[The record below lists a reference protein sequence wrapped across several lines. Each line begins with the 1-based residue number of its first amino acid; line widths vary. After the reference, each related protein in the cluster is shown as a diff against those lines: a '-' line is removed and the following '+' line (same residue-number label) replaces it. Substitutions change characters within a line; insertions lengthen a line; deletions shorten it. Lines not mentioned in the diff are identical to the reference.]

1 MIATPQF
8 IFTPLKNHISWAAW
22 GVTKMKNRSVL
33 FAGLLL
39 FACAGAFGVYA
50 QEINYSE
57 YDRLTRKYV
66 DERGLV
72 NYNGLKSELGALKT
86 FIDQISAVSPHS
98 HPQQFKDAGEQLR
111 YWMTAYN
118 AWVLYIAASEYPSK
132 SALWN
137 FLGLFRNR
145 DIKLGGKQ
153 MGLEDLEHKIIR
165 PGYKEPRI
173 HFYINCAAFSCPAL
187 WQGAIPQGKTWDVL
201 DQSAKR
207 FINDARHVKYD
218 AAAKKLYL
226 SKIFDW
232 FKADFLNYLKE
243 KNGDQTPHIAQ
254 YILIYLDGPSREA
267 LQKTPLN
274 EISVSYFSY
283 DKSLNEQ

>member
-1 MIATPQF
+1 
-8 IFTPLKNHISWAAW
+8 
-22 GVTKMKNRSVL
+22 MKNRLVL

-39 FACAGAFGVYA
+39 LARVGAFSVYA

-57 YDRLTRKYV
+57 YDRLTRKYA

>member
-1 MIATPQF
+1 
-8 IFTPLKNHISWAAW
+8 
-22 GVTKMKNRSVL
+22 MKRISVL
-33 FAGLLL
+33 FAGLSL
-39 FACAGAFGVYA
+39 FACAGTFGVCA

-72 NYNGLKSELGALKT
+72 NYKGLKSELGGLRT
-86 FIDQISAVSPHS
+86 FIDQISAVSPQS
-98 HPQQFKDAGEQLR
+98 HPQQFTDSGEQLR

-145 DIKLGGKQ
+145 EIKLGGKP
-153 MGLEDLEHKIIR
+153 MKLGDLEHKIIR
-165 PGYKEPRI
+165 AGYKDPRI
-173 HFYINCAAFSCPAL
+173 HFYINCAATGCPAL
-187 WQGAIPQGKTWDVL
+187 RQGMIPQFKTSDAL
-201 DQSAKR
+201 DQSARR
-207 FINDARHVKYD
+207 FINDTNNVKYD

-232 FKADFLNYLKE
+232 FQDDFLNYLKE
-243 KNGDQTPHIAQ
+243 KNGNQPPHIAQ

-283 DKSLNEQ
+283 NKSLNEQ